1 MRPHWV
7 LLPLL
12 SGLVGSVSTDL
23 PADAQQQ
30 GSMTLDDPLPSST
43 AESSTEPEPSSTE
56 TGGPTSTDG
65 GDGKDTTTTITTTV
79 TGDAGKDTTSST
91 TTTIV
96 ATVTSTDTEFET
108 TTVTSR
114 DQETATKTIYETT
127 TTYTNKRRWL
137 EAEEAERTAPPEVE
151 ARPTNSIPAPTAT
164 SVDPASLEMIKRRAQ
179 PAANLAKRATITV
192 TKTKTVDGAEG
203 STIVKTLTATK
214 TTVKHT
220 TTTNVITE
228 TEQADAKT
236 TVTVTRTL
244 TETAARVS
252 TGVSEPTDAPAN
264 DGDKGDKGDS
274 SSGLSTGA
282 KAGIGAGVGVA
293 GLALIV
299 GLIWFCVKRRRS
311 GPKPDHD
318 DLIGASEVPVGA
330 AAAGGVGRRTPPM
343 SHAPSSAGGLSV
355 PGKANVAEGYRGTA
369 MGDGRA
375 GYAKPEP
382 YGAAYTRASAYNKSP
397 SPGTAY
403 SRPTPTDRSSTLR
416 SGDHLPEHTT
426 PTEMEGAGFEDRH
439 PSPMTAELGNDG
451 AGAAR
456 WHNSNAAE
464 VDGLQAV
471 NQQQGPVYEM
481 PAQNYR

>member
-12 SGLVGSVSTDL
+12 SGLVGSAAADL
-23 PADAQQQ
+23 AERQI
-30 GSMTLDDPLPSST
+30 SESSVISLDDPLPTSS
-43 AESSTEPEPSSTE
+43 ETEGEATTTTE
-56 TGGPTSTDG
+56 DEPTSTTEEADTTKTVTTTVSG
-65 GDGKDTTTTITTTV
+65 EAGKDTTTFTTITKVITV
-79 TGDAGKDTTSST
+79 
-91 TTTIV
+91 V
-96 ATVTSTDTEFET
+96 STDTEFET
-108 TTVTSR
+108 TTVTSSNE
-114 DQETATKTIYETT
+114 ETATKTIYETT
-127 TTYTNKRRWL
+127 TVYSDKRRWL
-137 EAEEAERTAPPEVE
+137 QEAEPTAPCAEVE
-151 ARPTNSIPAPTAT
+151 ATPTNPIPAPTAT
-164 SVDPASLEMIKRRAQ
+164 SVDSAILEIKARAQ
-179 PAANLAKRATITV
+179 PAAALEKRAIITV
-192 TKTKTVDGAEG
+192 TETKTADGADG
-203 STIVKTLTATK
+203 STVVNTRTATK
-214 TTVKHT
+214 TTLEVT
-220 TTTNVITE
+220 TATKVITE
-228 TEQADAKT
+228 TEQAGAKT
-236 TVTVTRTL
+236 TVTVTSTL

-252 TGVSEPTDAPAN
+252 TGVTEPTDAPTEDNGSN
-264 DGDKGDKGDS
+264 DDS
-274 SSGLSTGA
+274 GGLSVGA

-330 AAAGGVGRRTPPM
+330 AAAGAGRRTPPM
-343 SHAPSSAGGLSV
+343 SHTPSSAGGLA
-355 PGKANVAEGYRGTA
+355 PGPKTNAAPEGYRGTA

-403 SRPTPTDRSSTLR
+403 SRPSPTERSSTLR
-416 SGDHLPEHTT
+416 SGDQLPQHST

-439 PSPMTAELGNDG
+439 PSPHAAELGSDG

-464 VDGLQAV
+464 IDGHQAV
-471 NQQQGPVYEM
+471 NQQNGPVYEM
-481 PAQNYR
+481 PAGDYR